1 MKKRNPYSFCTDF
14 DFKKF
19 KTIDKEE
26 LSNFIKGLN
35 YI

>member
-1 MKKRNPYSFCTDF
+1 MKKRNPYSCCTDC

-19 KTIDKEE
+19 KTMDKEE

>member
-1 MKKRNPYSFCTDF
+1 MKKRNPYSCCTDC

-19 KTIDKEE
+19 KTIEKEE